1 MLLIRILIV
10 ATFRLSGILA
20 FGCLFASVHAHSL
33 GHMTVRDPQL
43 GTRTIVYQQINQF
56 AVAEGDILLA
66 RISDLQKEGAV
77 IRPKVGGNRWPNGI
91 IPFSLSEDL
100 PIPNKLAVLQAI
112 VYLQKNTPLEFVEL
126 TRKNRENYLDY
137 INFIPAGGTT
147 CSSYVGRKGGMQ
159 EINLS
164 PRCTTMNTVH
174 EIGHAIGLWHE
185 QSRADR
191 VNYIRI
197 LWENIDEDHRYNFD
211 QQLNDGKDY
220 GEYDYQSIMHYGM
233 YAFSKNGNKT
243 IIPLSEGAEIGQRE
257 KLSDKDIAAI
267 KAMYPES

>member
-1 MLLIRILIV
+1 MTISRVLWAV
-10 ATFRLSGILA
+10 TLSCSA
-20 FGCLFASVHAHSL
+20 FYVHAEKL
-33 GHMTVRDPQL
+33 GQITVRDPQL
-43 GTRTIVYQQINQF
+43 GTRTIVYNQMNEF

-66 RISDLQKEGAV
+66 KIADLQKEGAV
-77 IRPKVGGNRWPNGI
+77 IRPKVGGNRWTQGV
-91 IPFSLSEDL
+91 IPFELAEDL
-100 PIPNKLAVLQAI
+100 PIMNKLAVLQAI
-112 VYLQKNTPLEFVEL
+112 IYLQKSTPLEFVEL
-126 TRKNRENYLDY
+126 NSKNHNDYRDY
-137 INFIPAGGTT
+137 IAFIPAAGTT

-191 VNYIRI
+191 AGYIQI
-197 LWENIDEDHRYNFD
+197 LWENIDDDHRYNFD
-211 QQLNDGKDY
+211 QQLTDGKDF
-220 GEYDYQSIMHYGM
+220 GDYDYQSIMHYGT

-243 IIPLSEGAEIGQRE
+243 IIPLHEGAEIGQRE

-267 KAMYPES
+267 KAMYPEN